1 MSELDD
7 LVRNQRFQEIHDARR
22 QVIEDERALNEALA
36 TGRVN
41 DSDARRLFQRAV
53 DAYVRELEYLLAP
66 PDSDEV
72 SDYWNNTKVGQI
84 ELPDGSEAVIDGL
97 GPYLDLPEVLEVE
110 VTRTDSERYYE
121 LDTTRRKTV
130 EVQPPWSLLR
140 SAFRTANA
148 AVSELGLELDVDG
161 DDSNRWEFREIED
174 VDDLNPEEWN
184 DITLGNGTNGD
195 APEVSE

>member
-7 LVRNQRFQEIHDARR
+7 LVRNQRFEEIHDARR

-36 TGRVN
+36 TGRVD

-66 PDSDEV
+66 PDSDDP
-72 SDYWNNTKVGQI
+72 SDYWNDTEVGRI
-84 ELPDGSEAVIDGL
+84 ELPNGQVAVVDGL

-110 VTRTDSERYYE
+110 VTRTDNERYYKLGE
-121 LDTTRRKTV
+121 TRRETV

-148 AVSELGLELDVDG
+148 AVSDLGLELDLSDG
-161 DDSNRWEFREIED
+161 
-174 VDDLNPEEWN
+174 EEAGW
-184 DITLGNGTNGD
+184 DTGYRDENGTNETT
-195 APEVSE
+195 A